1 MVANSVN
8 ESMDFVHQ
16 RVAHEIRSKVVSG
29 VYKTGE
35 RMPRQHDLAKAHN
48 VAFNTLKKALDILE
62 IEGYVARR
70 IGQGTYAILPEDRMP
85 FALVVDDDENI
96 RHLLERS
103 LAANGWRS
111 VAVGSGLEAL
121 DHLKDQRFNLIFL
134 DLVMPDMKGS
144 QVFKEIREANPSSN
158 VVIITAFP
166 DSHLMAEALD
176 VGPFA
181 LMRKP
186 FSQNEISSLLQTFN
200 PGLTEAVA
208 GSGRRVK

>member
-8 ESMDFVHQ
+8 ENMDFVHQ
-16 RVAHEIRSKVVSG
+16 RVANEIRSKVVSG

-35 RMPRQHDLAKAHN
+35 RLPRQHDLAKDHN

-62 IEGYVARR
+62 VEGYVARR

-85 FALVVDDDENI
+85 IALVVDDDENI

-103 LAANGWRS
+103 LEANCWRS
-111 VAVGSGLEAL
+111 VAVGSGLKAL
-121 DHLKDQRFNLIFL
+121 DRIKAQQFNLIFI
-134 DLVMPDMKGS
+134 DLVMPDIKGP
-144 QVFKEIREANPSSN
+144 QVFKQIREANSSSN

-166 DSHLMAEALD
+166 DSYLMAEALD
-176 VGPFA
+176 VGPFT

-200 PGLTEAVA
+200 PQLTA
-208 GSGRRVK
+208 GVRGPASRA